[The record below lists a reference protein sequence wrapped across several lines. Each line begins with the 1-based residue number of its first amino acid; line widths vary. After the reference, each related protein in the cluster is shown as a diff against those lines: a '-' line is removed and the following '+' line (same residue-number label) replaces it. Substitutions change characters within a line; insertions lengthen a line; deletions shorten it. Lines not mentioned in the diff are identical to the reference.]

1 MNSILRNLKLI
12 SKFIL
17 RRSITIA
24 LIIFVISLNNKVTE
38 LSDSLY
44 TTRIEVQGL
53 LNVHEPVYRQVNYDE
68 SSFKDSVYQEIKR
81 IHIKFPKVVLAQA
94 MLESGLDSE
103 VLKSNNN
110 LFGMTVAKA
119 RPTTAIDSHKGYA
132 VYYNWRESIL
142 DYALY
147 QSSYTREINS
157 EEEYIKYLCDNY
169 SEDPE
174 YGNKLRRIIKQLN

>member
-1 MNSILRNLKLI
+1 MNFVLRNLKII

-24 LIIFVISLNNKVTE
+24 LIIFVISLNNKVTK

-53 LNVHEPVYRQVNYDE
+53 LNAPEPVYRQVNYDE

-110 LFGMTVAKA
+110 LFGMRLAKA
-119 RPTTAIDSHKGYA
+119 RPTTAIDEHNGYA
-132 VYYNWRESIL
+132 VYYNWRESL
-142 DYALY
+142 VDYALY
-147 QSSYTREINS
+147 QATYCKGIKS
-157 EEEYIKYLCDNY
+157 ENEYIKYLCDNY
-169 SEDPE
+169 CDDKD
-174 YGNKLRRIIKQLN
+174 YAIKLNLIINQIK